1 MTINESLKIIP
12 VRMHEQIN
20 NIRPAGGVLCL
31 FCSTYIYDFVYIQ
44 RDLRLLG
51 YKGLCPYTPNCKRN
65 KSGQV
70 SGVYM
75 CKT

>member
-20 NIRPAGGVLCL
+20 NIRPAGGSFMFICN
-31 FCSTYIYDFVYIQ
+31 TYIYDFIYMQ

-51 YKGLCPYTPNCKRN
+51 YKILYPYTPNCKGN
-65 KSGQV
+65 KSG
-70 SGVYM
+70 
-75 CKT
+75 